1 MKMIY
6 LSLLVVG
13 ILLVIL
19 GVAVIALYPIRVEI
33 RHRSVFI
40 PIYNFKYKPP
50 GNYTDYIDIDLL
62 HKRVESFTIYNRP
75 LIIDLDISK
84 NSSIDNDSIKCKL
97 INKSLTITLH
107 GNTPNKN
114 GTIFVTI
121 SKIENEEST
130 LLANR
135 SIKVYALSGKNYE
148 TVTPLINVKGC
159 ERLVNNYL
167 LIEYYDAIPLNN
179 VSGLVRISINSDLEL
194 HLSSLSIGVRGIC
207 EVNYSVDY
215 PYLDIETD
223 HKIILVPFDVEIDDT
238 LFRLGLTISIIG
250 VLAILLALIL
260 LIKDRVTA
268 FSSAR
273 N

>member
-1 MKMIY
+1 M
-6 LSLLVVG
+6 
-13 ILLVIL
+13 
-19 GVAVIALYPIRVEI
+19 
-33 RHRSVFI
+33 
-40 PIYNFKYKPP
+40 
-50 GNYTDYIDIDLL
+50 DIDLL
-62 HKRVESFTIYNRP
+62 HKRVESFTIYSRP
-75 LIIDLDISK
+75 LIIDLNISK
-84 NSSIDNDSIKCKL
+84 NSSIDNGSIKCKL

-121 SKIENEEST
+121 NKIKGEDST

-135 SIKVYALSGKNYE
+135 SIEVYALSEENYE
-148 TVTPLINVKGC
+148 TATPLINVKGY

-179 VSGLVRISINSDLEL
+179 VSGLVRISVNSDLEL
-194 HLSSLSIGVRGIC
+194 HLSSLSICVRGIC

-215 PYLDIETD
+215 PYPDIETD

-238 LFRLGLTISIIG
+238 LFRLGLTLSIIG
-250 VLAILLALIL
+250 VTAILLALMM
-260 LIKDRVTA
+260 LIKNRVTA